1 MNITT
6 LVSSTVKVNAS
17 IIKLTFTVTAENEN
31 VAEAIKELNTTR
43 KELKTFLFGK
53 NSFTSSTYNQTNI
66 TTTKKYK
73 YISIKKTENNEEKE
87 YKDQVFDKY
96 VVSSLITCEL
106 KNSASIIEDFTDILK
121 FITAA
126 NNIELKYT
134 FDITDE
140 ERVNAT
146 NQLVADI
153 IDNGM
158 QNIRQ
163 IIEKS
168 GELVNMKPILLRVE
182 EPQITAARTGAVKGR
197 SLADFME
204 ELEELDEV
212 ITPELVADIFD
223 NKKIVLSKSLNLTID
238 IKSPKALN

>member
-1 MNITT
+1 M
-6 LVSSTVKVNAS
+6 
-17 IIKLTFTVTAENEN
+17 
-31 VAEAIKELNTTR
+31 
-43 KELKTFLFGK
+43 
-53 NSFTSSTYNQTNI
+53 
-66 TTTKKYK
+66 
-73 YISIKKTENNEEKE
+73 
-87 YKDQVFDKY
+87 
-96 VVSSLITCEL
+96 
-106 KNSASIIEDFTDILK
+106 
-121 FITAA
+121 
-126 NNIELKYT
+126 KYT

-182 EPQITAARTGAVKGR
+182 EPQITAARTGAVR
-197 SLADFME
+197 HSSADFME